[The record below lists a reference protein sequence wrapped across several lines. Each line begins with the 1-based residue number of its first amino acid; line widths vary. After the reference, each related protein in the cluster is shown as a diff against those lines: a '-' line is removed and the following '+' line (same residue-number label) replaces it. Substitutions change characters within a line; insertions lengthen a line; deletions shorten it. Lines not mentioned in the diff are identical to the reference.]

1 MSFPNFSNIQKFVQS
16 TLSERR
22 GDTELVS
29 KLNPFV
35 RITSGAGGGL
45 VMVSNPDF
53 KLLQAAGTT
62 YGSANQAG
70 AVGTTLGGSPVN
82 PNAGHGYR
90 PSPIVTSLEVD
101 EGAGNLSRKASISIT
116 AFTKE
121 QMEVITK
128 YYLEPGFSL
137 FIEWGWGVGGYS
149 GLQGLGA
156 SDVARFQ
163 SAVNTNKVRS
173 DTGGKYDNYLGFITG
188 GGVSIDGDKWTI
200 SINCTG
206 YTELPTYLLTSETAE
221 QKSGVGGILNS
232 AVAYGLNYIDT
243 VNSSPADERFM
254 KMFNGLP
261 QTRQTKAVKNLRKNA
276 SVNTLSS
283 FINFDDEVS
292 EDINDESD
300 GWTIP
305 FTDWQIAR
313 SSLTVNGKEVVFPKG
328 TKIVGEERFIRF
340 DTMMR
345 IIYEIG
351 IEGYKLPD
359 GSVITTQVDYEDTL
373 CSSFE
378 NIFSTD
384 ASKLFIPNPNTPKFN
399 LEKAAPSA
407 DGSPTP
413 ITSVYDGVSNNS
425 IDGIIFPNQGKTKF
439 TPKIGI
445 PIEKGAYLCG
455 YLKNLYVNFD
465 FFKSV
470 LETKNFYLKD
480 ALYQILNGMSSAVNG
495 MWDFQIEE
503 TEVGNT
509 SILKIWEMNM
519 ISDAKKGDVYAF
531 DLVGEKSVFI
541 EASLDLD
548 ISGAKMNQI
557 IGQKLGQTINGDS
570 GRPPKTLFQSGL
582 TDTYGVTIKE
592 KQIDTGD
599 ENTQTA
605 ADEESIAEENLNMM
619 LGKVKYYPK
628 VTLTDKTSLSGEL
641 YDMCYLGAFADSN
654 IFSAFKNGHDQLDEK
669 NTASPLMPINFT
681 FKVHG
686 VSGIRRGDMFKVRG
700 LPTIYNN
707 GFFQVLSVKHSL
719 QGMEWTTEVTGGYRN
734 NS

>member
-1 MSFPNFSNIQKFVQS
+1 MSFPNFSNIQSFVQN
-16 TLSERR
+16 TLSERK
-22 GDTELVS
+22 GNTELVS

-70 AVGTTLGGSPVN
+70 AVGTTLGGAPVN
-82 PNAGHGYR
+82 PNSGQGYR
-90 PSPIVTSLEVD
+90 PSPVVTSLEVD

-121 QMEVITK
+121 QMETITK

-137 FIEWGWGVGGYS
+137 FIEWGWGVGGYG
-149 GLQGLGA
+149 GLQKLGA
-156 SDVARFQ
+156 SNVASFQ

-173 DTGGKYDNYLGFITG
+173 NTGGKYDNYLGFITG
-188 GGVSIDGDKWTI
+188 GGVSLDGDKWTI

-221 QKSGVGGILNS
+221 QKSGNAGVLTS
-232 AVAYGLNYIDT
+232 AITFGLNYIDT
-243 VNSSPADERFM
+243 LNSTPADERFM
-254 KMFNGLP
+254 KMFNDLP
-261 QTRQTKAVKNLRKNA
+261 QTRQTRPVKNLRNNA
-276 SVNTLSS
+276 NVNTLSS
-283 FINFDDEVS
+283 FVNFDDEVS

-305 FTDWQIAR
+305 FTDWQVAK
-313 SSLTVNGKEVVFPKG
+313 SSLTVDGVDVVFPKG
-328 TKIVGEERFIRF
+328 TKIIGEERFIRF
-340 DTMMR
+340 DTLMR

-351 IEGYKLPD
+351 IEGYELPD
-359 GSVITTQVDYEDTL
+359 GSIITTQVDYEDTM
-373 CSSFE
+373 CSAFE

-384 ASKLFIPNPNTPKFN
+384 ASKLFIPNPNTPKIK
-399 LEKAAPSA
+399 LSAAP
-407 DGSPTP
+407 P
-413 ITSVYDGVSNNS
+413 GVGTVISDVASGVCNNS
-425 IDGIIFPNQGKTKF
+425 INGIQFPSQTDASFK
-439 TPKIGI
+439 PKIGNTI
-445 PIEKGAYLCG
+445 TKPAQQFG
-455 YLKNLYVNFD
+455 YLKNLYVNFE
-465 FFKSV
+465 FAKGV

-519 ISDAKKGDVYAF
+519 ISNNSRGAIYTF
-531 DLVGEKSVFI
+531 DMVGENSVFI

-557 IGQKLGQTINGDS
+557 IGQKLGQTLNGDS
-570 GRPPKTLFQSGL
+570 SRIPKTLWQTNLVDSYGL
-582 TDTYGVTIKE
+582 KIKE
-592 KQIDTGD
+592 KQVDNTD
-599 ENTQTA
+599 PTTQT
-605 ADEESIAEENLNMM
+605 DTDKKSIAEENLNIM
-619 LGKVKYYPK
+619 LGKAKYYPK
-628 VTLTDKTSLSGEL
+628 VDLTDKSTLSGEL

-654 IFSAFKNGHDQLDEK
+654 IFSAFKNGHDQIDEK

-700 LPTIYNN
+700 LPTIYDN